1 MASTPKASAHH
12 GRRLR
17 KLLRPNGRRVHIAA
31 SPEEHDR
38 LRRDLAKVEP
48 DEDFDV
54 YIHGSDEH
62 VKYHHD
68 YSPKEALIQALDGSG
83 S

>member
-1 MASTPKASAHH
+1 MASTSNGIENAKASPHH

-31 SPEEHDR
+31 SPEEHER

-62 VKYHHD
+62 VKHCMIIFP
-68 YSPKEALIQALDGSG
+68 SKR
-83 S
+83 